1 MDNWFSVVVKFKT
14 INEALDLAHK
24 LRDQGLEDISIDSS
38 QWEAEEEEDDERKQG
53 S

>member
-24 LRDQGLEDISIDSS
+24 LKDQGLEDISIDSS
-38 QWEAEEEEDDERKQG
+38 QWEAEEEENDEQEED
-53 S
+53 

>member
-38 QWEAEEEEDDERKQG
+38 QWEADEEEEDDELSG
-53 S
+53 